1 MKNNYVFVLNCG
13 SSSIKFAIINLSN
26 CTHIC
31 HGMVSN
37 INLDNCHINYTFKS
51 EIYGEH
57 INDNSYHN
65 ALLAII
71 NIVKQDQVI
80 LKNIIA
86 IGHRVVHGGNIFKAP
101 SIIDKQNVAEL
112 KQLFELAP
120 LHNPINFLGIEECL
134 LAFGEITNIAVFDTS
149 FHSTIP
155 DYAKVIPIKQSIAK
169 KYQVTKYGFHG
180 ISHAYI
186 TQIIKKHLNKHTINI
201 ISAHLGS
208 GCSIA
213 AIKDNKSVDTTMSF
227 TPTSGIMMA
236 TRSGDI
242 DPLLH
247 KYLMSKMNLDIAEF
261 SKLMSTQSGILGI
274 SEISSDMRDIE
285 AEYKKGNEN
294 AILALEAFCYQVAK
308 HIASLM
314 VPLVKC
320 DAIVFT
326 GGMGENSSFVRN
338 KILGH
343 LKFLHVLVCNSSNDV
358 ATSKEIVK
366 ITLPDSV
373 IPCYVA
379 KTSEEIMIAS
389 IAHKVILN
397 NINSGHKE

>member
-1 MKNNYVFVLNCG
+1 MKNNYIFVLNCG
-13 SSSIKFAIINLSN
+13 SSSVKFAIIDQNN
-26 CTHIC
+26 HTHIC
-31 HGMVSN
+31 HGMIAN
-37 INLDNCHINYTFKS
+37 INRDNCHINYIFKN

-57 INDNSYHN
+57 ISDNSYHN
-65 ALLAII
+65 ALLTII
-71 NIVKQDQVI
+71 NLVKQDQVI
-80 LKNIIA
+80 FNNIIA
-86 IGHRVVHGGNIFKAP
+86 IGHRVVHGGNIFKHPA
-101 SIIDKQNVAEL
+101 IIGKHNLNEL

-134 LAFGEITNIAVFDTS
+134 LAFSSIPNVAVFDTS

-169 KYQVTKYGFHG
+169 QYKVTKYGFHG
-180 ISHAYI
+180 ISHTYI
-186 TQIIKKHLNKHTINI
+186 TQTLSKHLNKDKINI

-213 AIKDNKSVDTTMSF
+213 AIKDSKSVDTTMSF

-247 KYLMSKMNLDIAEF
+247 KYLMTKMNLDITEF
-261 SKLMSTQSGILGI
+261 STLLSTQSGILGI

-285 AEYKKGNEN
+285 AEYKKGNKN

-308 HIASLM
+308 NIASLM
-314 VPLVKC
+314 VPLIKC

-326 GGMGENSSFVRN
+326 AGIGENSALTRK
-338 KILGH
+338 KILDY
-343 LKFLHVLVCNSSNDV
+343 LKFLHILICNKANE
-358 ATSKEIVK
+358 ANNKEIVK
-366 ITLPDSV
+366 ITLKESA
-373 IPCYVA
+373 ISCYVI
-379 KTSEEIMIAS
+379 KTSEEIMIATTTLE
-389 IAHKVILN
+389 VILN
-397 NINSGHKE
+397 PINSENKT